1 VRSDNLPG
9 EVVKEVV
16 EEDHGDDTL
25 AESGGLRVCDLL
37 GGQGDPDGE
46 RAAHSAGGNQEQWA
60 TTDSVNHPSPEP
72 SLKHVAHQDES
83 VEHVLVVGAVDAEV
97 FQDVV
102 EVVCRQAGTG
112 KLREHTA
119 AHTDE
124 DAVAV
129 AVWGKEK
136 PVSGTS
142 SSVLGKA
149 RLTGCKQILPA
160 SLLFILLNG
169 GLHLGKFK
177 TDHGIVRITVGVILG

>member
-1 VRSDNLPG
+1 MRSGDLPS

-25 AESGGLRVCDLL
+25 AESELIRVRDLL

-46 RAAHSAGGNQEQWA
+46 RAAHSAGGDQEQGT
-60 TTDSVNHPSPEP
+60 TTDSVDHPSPEP
-72 SLKHVAHQDES
+72 SLKHVAHQDET
-83 VEHVLVVGAVDAEV
+83 VEHVLVMGAVDTKV
-97 FQDVV
+97 LQDVV

-112 KLREHTA
+112 KLGEPTA

-136 PVSGTS
+136 PVSGKS
-142 SSVLGKA
+142 SSVLGKG
-149 RLTGCKQILPA
+149 RLTGCKQFAPA
-160 SLLFILLNG
+160 SLLFILLDG